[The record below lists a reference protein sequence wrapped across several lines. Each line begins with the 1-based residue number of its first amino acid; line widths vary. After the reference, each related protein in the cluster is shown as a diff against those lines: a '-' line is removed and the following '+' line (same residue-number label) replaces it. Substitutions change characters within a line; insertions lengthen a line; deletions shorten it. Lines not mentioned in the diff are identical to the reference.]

1 MLCALSG
8 RETTGL
14 SPILPV
20 PGRHGTSDALACLT
34 GSVPLLTKPVSGAFL
49 CYHIGHS
56 ALSGH
61 FPQQTAVFAGN
72 FPLEQHAMNTLQAH
86 PFSTVRDLLRYAVT
100 RFTREKLFF
109 GHGSENAFDEAAYLI
124 LHTLSLP
131 LDRLEPFLDATLLPE
146 ETEAVMTIIDRRVT
160 ERIPAAYLTN
170 EAWLQGYSF
179 YVERGVIIPR
189 SFLAELIVEQ
199 FAPWV
204 SDPDGIT
211 DILELCTGS
220 GCLAIMLADRFANA
234 TVDAVELSP
243 AALGIAQ
250 TNINRYG
257 MKDRIQLHHADLY
270 DGIPEKRYQLIVTNP
285 PYVNQSSMDTLPPEY
300 LHEPQMALA
309 GGFDGMDIVRRIVY
323 TAGERLTDDG
333 LLIVE
338 IGNEAEN
345 AMAAFPELELTWLST
360 SGGDDRVFLLTA
372 GQLKGLKKA

>member
-1 MLCALSG
+1 MD
-8 RETTGL
+8 E
-14 SPILPV
+14 
-20 PGRHGTSDALACLT
+20 
-34 GSVPLLTKPVSGAFL
+34 
-49 CYHIGHS
+49 
-56 ALSGH
+56 
-61 FPQQTAVFAGN
+61 
-72 FPLEQHAMNTLQAH
+72 AMNTQQTT

-131 LDRLEPFLDATLLPE
+131 IDRLEPFLDARLLPE
-146 ETEAVMTIIDRRVT
+146 EIASVMDIIERRVT
-160 ERIPAAYLTN
+160 DRIPAAYLTG

-179 YVERGVIIPR
+179 HVERGVIIPR

-199 FAPWV
+199 FSPWV
-204 SDPDGIT
+204 PDPDGIT

-220 GCLAIMLADRFANA
+220 GCLAIMLADQFPNA
-234 TVDAVELSP
+234 TIDAVELSP
-243 AALGIAQ
+243 AALGVAQ

-257 MKDRIQLHHADLY
+257 MKGRIQLHHADLY
-270 DGIPEKRYQLIVTNP
+270 DGIPDKRYQLIVTNP
-285 PYVNQSSMDTLPPEY
+285 PYVNQSSMENLPPEY

-309 GGFDGMDIVRRIVY
+309 GGFDGMDIVRRIVR

-338 IGNEAEN
+338 IGNEAEH
-345 AMAAFPELELTWLST
+345 AIAAFPELELTWLST

-372 GQLKGLKKA
+372 EQLKGMKTA